1 MPLPIEEIEALYERL
16 SEFNTEPYA
25 IAAWVLVEKIIEA
38 DMHLEVL
45 YSPARQRYEA
55 RITTPDTVYFG
66 RSKLDHSIAL
76 YLVACRYLKWVTS
89 KDEYAFDNADW
100 QSDLVRKNTELRES
114 RKQPASESGDSPD
127 PEPHDKEPE

>member
-16 SEFNTEPYA
+16 SAFNTESYP

-55 RITTPDTVYFG
+55 RLTTPETVYFG
-66 RSKLDHSIAL
+66 RSKVDHSTAL
-76 YLVACRYLKWVTS
+76 YLVTCRYLKWISS

-100 QSDLVRKNTELRES
+100 QSDLVRKNNELRES
-114 RKQPASESGDSPD
+114 RKQDGPGNADSEGDGA
-127 PEPHDKEPE
+127 